1 MGAPAGPDNG
11 GGVLPEGVDSVTFA
25 LYLGLPV
32 AYVSLLMSVAVGP
45 ILFCVGW
52 GFVPDVAG

>member
-1 MGAPAGPDNG
+1 
-11 GGVLPEGVDSVTFA
+11 VLPEGVDSVTFA